1 MPHSSRSIRRLYF
14 TDLQQAKTCSKKNIS
29 LRHILD
35 ILLKFRKFQ
44 AQYPCKVYFYVKRE
58 ISATNHVVCNV
69 FVLIALAASGLEK
82 EIGILVLVFLLVKL
96 SMGELT
102 MKAFSVEQK
111 AMNQ

>member
-14 TDLQQAKTCSKKNIS
+14 TDLQQAKTCSKKNLS
-29 LRHILD
+29 LRQILD

-69 FVLIALAASGLEK
+69 FVLITLAASG
-82 EIGILVLVFLLVKL
+82 F
-96 SMGELT
+96 
-102 MKAFSVEQK
+102 
-111 AMNQ
+111 